1 MQKKYSFDDFVKIIE
16 RLRAKDG
23 CPWDR
28 EQTHDSL
35 RPCMMEEA
43 AEFVSSIRIYHES
56 GSAEN
61 MREELGDILLQVVMH
76 SVIAEEEGLF
86 TLGDVIENV
95 SEKMIRRH
103 PHIFGRVHVDSSE
116 EVLQNWEEIKKK
128 EKEGKSWI
136 ISPLREIPQ
145 ELPSLTR
152 GSKVL
157 KKIDKLYGAE
167 SSEEET
173 AKRLS
178 AAAEELCAL
187 LKNPLAENHFGEIKA
202 DGESSARREDAEK
215 LIGDAL
221 LALCEIAGRE
231 KIPAEQVLMDRIEEL
246 IEEKEGRRE

>member
-1 MQKKYSFDDFVKIIE
+1 MSDKYRFEDFVEIIE
-16 RLRAKDG
+16 KLRAKDG

-76 SVIAEEEGLF
+76 SVIAQEEGLF
-86 TLGDVIENV
+86 TMDDVIEEV

-103 PHIFGRVHVDSSE
+103 PHIFGTVQVDSSA
-116 EVLQNWEEIKKK
+116 EVLQNWDEIKKK

-136 ISPLREIPQ
+136 ESPLREIPK

-152 GSKVL
+152 GPKVL
-157 KKIDKLYGAE
+157 KKIDKLY
-167 SSEEET
+167 
-173 AKRLS
+173 K
-178 AAAEELCAL
+178 AA
-187 LKNPLAENHFGEIKA
+187 PSRAENAEI
-202 DGESSARREDAEK
+202 
-215 LIGDAL
+215 
-221 LALCEIAGRE
+221 GR
-231 KIPAEQVLMDRIEEL
+231 AHV
-246 IEEKEGRRE
+246 

>member
-1 MQKKYSFDDFVKIIE
+1 MEKQYSFEDFVKIIE

-76 SVIAEEEGLF
+76 SVIAQEEGLF
-86 TLGDVIENV
+86 TMDDVIEEV

-103 PHIFGRVHVDSSE
+103 PHIFGTVQVDSSA
-116 EVLQNWEEIKKK
+116 EVLQNWDEIKKK

-136 ISPLREIPQ
+136 ESPLREIPK

-152 GSKVL
+152 GPKVL
-157 KKIDKLYGAE
+157 KKIDKLY
-167 SSEEET
+167 
-173 AKRLS
+173 K
-178 AAAEELCAL
+178 AA
-187 LKNPLAENHFGEIKA
+187 PSRAEN
-202 DGESSARREDAEK
+202 AEK
-215 LIGDAL
+215 LLETVNELAACDEKTEKAKVETLLGDAL
-221 LALCEIAGRE
+221 LGLCEIARRE

-246 IEEKEGRRE
+246 IEANERR

>member
-1 MQKKYSFDDFVKIIE
+1 MEKQYSCEDFVKIIE

-76 SVIAEEEGLF
+76 SVIAQEEGLF
-86 TLGDVIENV
+86 TMDDVIEEV

-103 PHIFGRVHVDSSE
+103 PHIFGTVQVDSSA
-116 EVLQNWEEIKKK
+116 EVLQNWDEIKKK

-136 ISPLREIPQ
+136 ESPLREIPK

-152 GSKVL
+152 GPKVL
-157 KKIDKLYGAE
+157 KKIDKLY
-167 SSEEET
+167 
-173 AKRLS
+173 K
-178 AAAEELCAL
+178 AA
-187 LKNPLAENHFGEIKA
+187 PSRAEN
-202 DGESSARREDAEK
+202 AEK
-215 LIGDAL
+215 LLETVKELAACDEKTEKAKVETLLGDAL
-221 LALCEIAGRE
+221 LGLCEIARRE

-246 IEEKEGRRE
+246 IEANERR

>member
-1 MQKKYSFDDFVKIIE
+1 MQEKRNFEDFVKIIE

-43 AEFVSSIRIYHES
+43 AEFVSSVRIYHES

-61 MREELGDILLQVVMH
+61 MKEELGDIMLQVVMH

-86 TLGDVIENV
+86 TLGDVIEEV

-103 PHIFGRVHVDSSE
+103 PHIFGTVQVDSSA
-116 EVLQNWEEIKKK
+116 EVLQNWDEIKKK

-136 ISPLREIPQ
+136 ESPLREIPK

-152 GSKVL
+152 GPKVL
-157 KKIDKLYGAE
+157 KKIDKLYE
-167 SSEEET
+167 
-173 AKRLS
+173 
-178 AAAEELCAL
+178 AA
-187 LKNPLAENHFGEIKA
+187 P
-202 DGESSARREDAEK
+202 DRRENADRLLEAVEGLSECGKETQKAQIEK
-215 LIGDAL
+215 LLGDAL
-221 LALCEIAGRE
+221 IGLCEIARRE
-231 KIPAEQVLMDRIEEL
+231 KIAAEQVLMDRIEEL
-246 IEEKEGRRE
+246 IEEKEGAHGVQKTD